1 MMRLILVLV
10 LVFFAVTFLL
20 SILRRILKAGGITGM
35 PGGQPAKHTSGEEDK
50 SKIIDAK
57 YEEIK

>member
-10 LVFFAVTFLL
+10 LVFFAVTFLM

-35 PGGQPAKHTSGEEDK
+35 PGGQPSKPASGKEDK

-57 YEEIK
+57 YEEIN